1 MSLTG
6 RAPPAAHTWH
16 RGGFAPRGGGRGAA
30 RGGARGGLGGGAR
43 GGAKEKKLD
52 EVCVCVC
59 VCARARMRVY
69 MNAFQLDLSQCKL
82 AFGCVMHACD

>member
-30 RGGARGGLGGGAR
+30 RGGARGGRGGGAR

-59 VCARARMRVY
+59 VRARMRVY
-69 MNAFQLDLSQCKL
+69 MNAFSWT
-82 AFGCVMHACD
+82 